1 MQYSITLHRTLFVQ
15 GWCDVLE
22 QDRTVESST
31 PYGIG
36 MLSLRNGLL
45 QKSAFLRHN
54 RCIEL
59 GKRYIKALASARVKQ
74 ISPGLSAPCSETSPI
89 QNASISKRPQIRL
102 NAPIY
107 AKMMVKKSPSNVP
120 NLSLVKTAKP

>member
-1 MQYSITLHRTLFVQ
+1 MQYSITLHRTLFVH

-31 PYGIG
+31 PYGIRV
-36 MLSLRNGLL
+36 LSLRNGLL

-74 ISPGLSAPCSETSPI
+74 LSPGVAG
-89 QNASISKRPQIRL
+89 SIPGFSQS
-102 NAPIY
+102 
-107 AKMMVKKSPSNVP
+107 VG
-120 NLSLVKTAKP
+120 

>member
-1 MQYSITLHRTLFVQ
+1 MHYSITLHRTLFVQ

-45 QKSAFLRHN
+45 RPN

-74 ISPGLSAPCSETSPI
+74 LSPELDTESLLIPFHDLDLTWGRFLMC
-89 QNASISKRPQIRL
+89 RL
-102 NAPIY
+102 VL
-107 AKMMVKKSPSNVP
+107 K
-120 NLSLVKTAKP
+120 

>member
-15 GWCDVLE
+15 CWCDVLE

-31 PYGIG
+31 SFGIE

-59 GKRYIKALASARVKQ
+59 GKRYIKALASAHVKQ
-74 ISPGLSAPCSETSPI
+74 LSPDLLYRIVLFDS
-89 QNASISKRPQIRL
+89 
-102 NAPIY
+102 
-107 AKMMVKKSPSNVP
+107 V
-120 NLSLVKTAKP
+120 

>member
-1 MQYSITLHRTLFVQ
+1 MQYSITLHRTLFLQ
-15 GWCDVLE
+15 DWCDVLE

-31 PYGIG
+31 PCGIG

-45 QKSAFLRHN
+45 QKGAFLRHN

-74 ISPGLSAPCSETSPI
+74 LSPGSFQTVSRGQVLVFFYRHSTRMYFMKEKQGGPI
-89 QNASISKRPQIRL
+89 
-102 NAPIY
+102 
-107 AKMMVKKSPSNVP
+107 
-120 NLSLVKTAKP
+120 

>member
-1 MQYSITLHRTLFVQ
+1 MGALPIANIGRKDAILVYLLISLDSALEHYSGYSYILLFDSKQNECSTLLRCTKLN
-15 GWCDVLE
+15 WCDVLE
-22 QDRTVESST
+22 QDRTVESIT

-45 QKSAFLRHN
+45 QKNAFLRHN

-74 ISPGLSAPCSETSPI
+74 LSPD
-89 QNASISKRPQIRL
+89 
-102 NAPIY
+102 
-107 AKMMVKKSPSNVP
+107 KS
-120 NLSLVKTAKP
+120 

>member
-36 MLSLRNGLL
+36 MFSLRNGLL

-59 GKRYIKALASARVKQ
+59 EKRYIKALALSNSRLVPYYAAMHYNHSPVRKVHLVKDHVVYVYWVDKVYV
-74 ISPGLSAPCSETSPI
+74 
-89 QNASISKRPQIRL
+89 QNNLPTELSKRTLFI
-102 NAPIY
+102 I
-107 AKMMVKKSPSNVP
+107 
-120 NLSLVKTAKP
+120 

>member
-1 MQYSITLHRTLFVQ
+1 MHYSITLHRTLFIK

-36 MLSLRNGLL
+36 ILSLRNGLL
-45 QKSAFLRHN
+45 RKSAFLRHN

-59 GKRYIKALASARVKQ
+59 GKGYIKALASARVKQ
-74 ISPGLSAPCSETSPI
+74 LSPVFYGVTHIARFR
-89 QNASISKRPQIRL
+89 KG
-102 NAPIY
+102 
-107 AKMMVKKSPSNVP
+107 V
-120 NLSLVKTAKP
+120 

>member
-45 QKSAFLRHN
+45 QKSAFLRHI

-74 ISPGLSAPCSETSPI
+74 LSPGFHQTFMSCSGYILFAAEQRLGTKYHGLTYSA
-89 QNASISKRPQIRL
+89 K
-102 NAPIY
+102 
-107 AKMMVKKSPSNVP
+107 
-120 NLSLVKTAKP
+120 

>member
-31 PYGIG
+31 SYGIG
-36 MLSLRNGLL
+36 MLSLCNGLL

-59 GKRYIKALASARVKQ
+59 GKRYIKALA
-74 ISPGLSAPCSETSPI
+74 LSNSRLE
-89 QNASISKRPQIRL
+89 NAYEHSKKAIHKYIRL
-102 NAPIY
+102 GVRAAYVSI
-107 AKMMVKKSPSNVP
+107 V
-120 NLSLVKTAKP
+120 LVGYFLPCWLLFLT

>member
-1 MQYSITLHRTLFVQ
+1 MIHTLVCCTRTLLRLQLHFTIWFKAERVQYSITLHRTLFVQ

-45 QKSAFLRHN
+45 RPN

-74 ISPGLSAPCSETSPI
+74 LSPGSHTRTKITPKLPPPPESLPYVMPCDKTC
-89 QNASISKRPQIRL
+89 
-102 NAPIY
+102 
-107 AKMMVKKSPSNVP
+107 PS
-120 NLSLVKTAKP
+120 